1 MVIFKEKFSTGLY
14 AHPYGILV
22 QPRANIVTLNDD
34 VDPAS
39 RLVARYNGFEES
51 SEIIRWIS
59 QIIEDGDSR
68 ELPFF
73 VS

>member
-1 MVIFKEKFSTGLY
+1 MLEAF
-14 AHPYGILV
+14 
-22 QPRANIVTLNDD
+22 LNDD

-39 RLVARYNGFEES
+39 QLVARYNGFEES
-51 SEIIRWIS
+51 SEIIKWIS